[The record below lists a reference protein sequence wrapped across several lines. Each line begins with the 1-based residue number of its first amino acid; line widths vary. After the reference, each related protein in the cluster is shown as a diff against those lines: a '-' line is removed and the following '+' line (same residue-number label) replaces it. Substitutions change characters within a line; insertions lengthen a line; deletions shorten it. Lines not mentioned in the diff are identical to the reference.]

1 MSPYIK
7 TLKANLAASIEA
19 KQLMMTR
26 ESDLEIFGAAVTMLV
41 DKYRNGGRLY
51 IAGNG
56 GSAADAQH
64 LAAEFVA
71 KLARP
76 RAPLAAEALTVDTS
90 TLTAIGNDFGF
101 DELFARQLEGK
112 ATTKDAFLALTTSG
126 QSRNIVRALE
136 VCKELKIPSIVF
148 SGRNGGIVRELAD
161 YCIIGAGTET
171 SQIQEVHMVLYH
183 TLCGCVEAELFP
195 SL

>member
-1 MSPYIK
+1 MEKFIK
-7 TLKANLAASIEA
+7 KLQANLNASIEA
-19 KQLMMTR
+19 KTAMLHR
-26 ESDLEIFGAAVTMLV
+26 DSDLQAFGAAIELLV
-41 DKYRNGGRLY
+41 KVYRNGGRLY

-71 KLARP
+71 KLAKP
-76 RAPLAAEALTVDTS
+76 RAPMPAEALTVDTS

-101 DELFARQLEGK
+101 EELFARQLQGK
-112 ATTKDAFLALTTSG
+112 ATSSDAFLALTTSG

-136 VCKELKIPSIVF
+136 TCKQLGVPSIVF
-148 SGRNGGIVRELAD
+148 SGHSGGIVRELAD
-161 YCIIGAGTET
+161 YCVIAPGSET

-183 TLCGCVEAELFP
+183 TLCGCVETELFG
-195 SL
+195 